1 MLCLCCCTINI
12 CDLSFCAC
20 KPFCI
25 NVTGMQ
31 NDAQATHHK
40 NTTDPLN
47 DAAACNLQETLDAT
61 NRMTKSWCPGKVWM
75 PSKLP
80 ILPASQACLRS
91 SRLAVPQ
98 LSSMSIWGS
107 QARGPAPAHPGACLG
122 WPWGPPAGQP
132 GKRAG
137 MGGTQSKRHA
147 PVVCR
152 RDLHGRCWHAG
163 IPHTIP
169 ALPKQMAGVAWSPWD
184 CWREWRVWPKA
195 HLPLRHSACQCG
207 LWALPHG
214 CTPACS
220 PAGKAAAK
228 ALFEQG
234 AAGLG

>member
-137 MGGTQSKRHA
+137 MGRHGRHA
-147 PVVCR
+147 KQASCTGCLQTRPAWTMLACR
-152 RDLHGRCWHAG
+152 HPSHHPRFAQANGWRCLV
-163 IPHTIP
+163 T
-169 ALPKQMAGVAWSPWD
+169 L
-184 CWREWRVWPKA
+184 
-195 HLPLRHSACQCG
+195 G
-207 LWALPHG
+207 LLA
-214 CTPACS
+214 
-220 PAGKAAAK
+220 
-228 ALFEQG
+228 
-234 AAGLG
+234 